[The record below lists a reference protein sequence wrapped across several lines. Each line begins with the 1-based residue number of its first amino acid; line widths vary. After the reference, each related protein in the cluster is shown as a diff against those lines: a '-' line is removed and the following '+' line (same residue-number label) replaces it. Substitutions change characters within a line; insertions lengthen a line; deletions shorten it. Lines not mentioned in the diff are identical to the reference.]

1 MLGTFQQ
8 SNLRIE
14 VEASEAEIQHS
25 LLRPSEFQQWLAPQ
39 TFSAGLPDQLTSGVT
54 YTSWIG
60 PIAIQ
65 HQVDLSEPN
74 GLRLLLS
81 QGIDGYH
88 EWYWGDGWIQ
98 SCLAGVSVLPLSLGQ
113 TLSLLRLQQFL
124 RSKKVKS

>member
-14 VEASEAEIQHS
+14 VEASAADIQHS
-25 LLRPSEFQQWLAPQ
+25 LLRPAEFQQWLAPQ
-39 TFSAGLPDQLTSGVT
+39 TFSAGLPDQLASGVT

>member
-8 SNLRIE
+8 SNIRIE
-14 VEASEAEIQHS
+14 VEASEVDIRHS
-25 LLRPSEFQQWLAPQ
+25 LLRPTEFQRWLAPQ
-39 TFSAGLPDQLTSGVT
+39 TFSAGLPDQLASGVV
-54 YTSWIG
+54 YTSWLG

-65 HQVDLSEPN
+65 HQVDLAEPN

-98 SCLAGVSVLPLSLGQ
+98 SCLAGISILPLSLGQ
-113 TLSLLRLQQFL
+113 TLSLVRLQQFL
-124 RSKKVKS
+124 KSK

>member
-14 VEASEAEIQHS
+14 VEASAADIQHS
-25 LLRPSEFQQWLAPQ
+25 LLRPAEFQQWLAPQ

>member
-14 VEASEAEIQHS
+14 VEASEVDIRHS
-25 LLRPSEFQQWLAPQ
+25 LLRPAEFQQWLAPQ
-39 TFSAGLPDQLTSGVT
+39 TFSSGLPDQLASGTV
-54 YTSWIG
+54 YTSWLG
-60 PIAIQ
+60 PLAIQ
-65 HQVDLSEPN
+65 HQVDLAEPN

-88 EWYWGDGWIQ
+88 EWYWGEGWIQ
-98 SCLAGVSVLPLSLGQ
+98 SCLAGVSILPLSLGQ

-124 RSKKVKS
+124 KSK

>member
-14 VEASEAEIQHS
+14 VEASEAEIRHS
-25 LLRPSEFQQWLAPQ
+25 ILRPTEFQQWLAPQ
-39 TFSAGLPDQLTSGVT
+39 TFSAGLPDQLTSGVV
-54 YTSWIG
+54 YTSWLG

-98 SCLAGVSVLPLSLGQ
+98 SCLAGVSILPLSLGQ

-124 RSKKVKS
+124 RSK

>member
-14 VEASEAEIQHS
+14 VKASEAEIRHS
-25 LLRPSEFQQWLAPQ
+25 LLRPAEFQQWLAPQ
-39 TFSAGLPDQLTSGVT
+39 TFSAGLPDQLVSGVI

-60 PIAIQ
+60 PMAIR
-65 HQVDLSEPN
+65 HQVELSEPN

-88 EWYWGDGWIQ
+88 EWHWGEGWIQ
-98 SCLAGVSVLPLSLGQ
+98 SCLAGVSILPLSLGQ
-113 TLSLLRLQQFL
+113 TVSLLRLQRFL
-124 RSKKVKS
+124 SSKSAQA

>member
-14 VEASEAEIQHS
+14 VEASEVDIRHS
-25 LLRPSEFQQWLAPQ
+25 LLRPAEFQQWLAPQ
-39 TFSAGLPDQLTSGVT
+39 TFSAGLPDQLASGTV
-54 YTSWIG
+54 YTSWLG
-60 PIAIQ
+60 PLAIQ
-65 HQVDLSEPN
+65 HQVDLAEPN

-88 EWYWGDGWIQ
+88 EWYWGEGWIQ
-98 SCLAGVSVLPLSLGQ
+98 SCLAGVSILPLSLGQ

-124 RSKKVKS
+124 KSK

>member
-14 VEASEAEIQHS
+14 VEASEAEIRHS
-25 LLRPSEFQQWLAPQ
+25 ILRPAEFQRWLAPQ
-39 TFSAGLPDQLTSGVT
+39 TFSAGLPDQLTSGVV
-54 YTSWIG
+54 YTSWLG

-88 EWYWGDGWIQ
+88 EWHWGDGWIQ
-98 SCLAGVSVLPLSLGQ
+98 SCLAGVSILPLSLGQ

-124 RSKKVKS
+124 RSK

>member
-14 VEASEAEIQHS
+14 VKASEAEVRYS
-25 LLRPSEFQQWLAPQ
+25 LLRPAEFQQWLAPQ
-39 TFSAGLPDQLTSGVT
+39 TFSAGLPDQLVSGVI

-60 PIAIQ
+60 PIAIR
-65 HQVDLSEPN
+65 HQVELSEPN

-88 EWYWGDGWIQ
+88 EWYWGEGWIQ
-98 SCLAGVSVLPLSLGQ
+98 SCLAGVSILPLSLGQ
-113 TLSLLRLQQFL
+113 TVSLLRLQRFL
-124 RSKKVKS
+124 SSKSVQA

>member
-14 VEASEAEIQHS
+14 VEASEVDIRHS
-25 LLRPSEFQQWLAPQ
+25 LLRPAEFQQWLAPQ
-39 TFSAGLPDQLTSGVT
+39 TFSAGLPDQLASGTV
-54 YTSWIG
+54 YTSWLG
-60 PIAIQ
+60 PLAIQ
-65 HQVDLSEPN
+65 HRVDLAEPN

-88 EWYWGDGWIQ
+88 EWYWGEGWIQ
-98 SCLAGVSVLPLSLGQ
+98 SCLAGVSILPLSLGQ

-124 RSKKVKS
+124 KSK

>member
-14 VEASEAEIQHS
+14 VEVSEAEIQHS